1 MSWRLIVNRYTMA
14 LMLRSI
20 FSSLRLRLVVL
31 VLLAVVPAL
40 GLMLYTNLEQRR
52 LANVQAQEDAQRLAR
67 LAATQQQQLIEGAR
81 QLLIALAQISEVRGG
96 DAAACNT
103 LMTSLLKQYPLYA
116 NLGVIELDGDVFC
129 SAVSLTGPINA
140 ADRVY
145 FRHALET
152 GGFSVGDYQIGRVT
166 GKAAVNFGYP
176 VLDDAGQP
184 EAVAF
189 VALDLAWLNRLAAE
203 AQLPPDSVFVVVDR
217 LGTILVRYPDP
228 EKWVGQTLPEAPVF
242 KKILT
247 SPNSD
252 TAEVVGVDGI
262 ERLYAFAPLNSSA
275 QSGVYVSIG
284 LSKAVTFAAADRLLA
299 RNLAGLGVVAVFALE
314 VAWFAGE
321 FFILRRINALLRV
334 TKRLSAGD
342 LSARIGTLA
351 HGAGEINQ
359 LAQAFDEMALALEQ
373 REAERQRTEVELQ
386 KAKEAA
392 EAASRAKS
400 VFLSSMSHE
409 LRTPLNHIIG
419 YSEMLQEDAQERGDT
434 HLIADLKRIRTAGS
448 NLLVLIS
455 DILELAKIEAG
466 RVEFRPETFD
476 ISTLVDEVVV
486 TNARPLAEKS
496 GNRLEVHCPRDV
508 GQMRTDATKLR
519 QSLINVLSN
528 AAKFTERGTITL
540 KVERIADFRLL
551 IDDLTNQQS
560 AINNQQS
567 ADWILFHVIDTGIGI
582 PPEKLEL
589 LFKEFTQVD
598 SSTTRKYS
606 GTGLGLVITRRFCQM
621 MGGDIS
627 VESEAGVGSTFT
639 IRVPAQVGEHAAAPL
654 PQVN

>member
-1 MSWRLIVNRYTMA
+1 
-14 LMLRSI
+14 MLRST
-20 FSSLRLRLVVL
+20 FSSLRLRLVLL
-31 VLLAVVPAL
+31 VLLAVIPAL

-81 QLLIALAQISEVRGG
+81 QLLIALAQLREVRGS

-116 NLGVIELDGDVFC
+116 NLGVIELDGDVLC
-129 SAVSLTGPINA
+129 SAVPVTNPPINV

-152 GGFSVGDYQIGRVT
+152 GGFSVGDYQVGRVT
-166 GKAAVNFGYP
+166 GKATVNFGYP

-189 VALDLAWLNRLAAE
+189 VALDLTWLNRLAAE

-228 EKWVGQTLPEAPVF
+228 EKWVGQALPEAPVF
-242 KKILT
+242 KTILAR
-247 SPNSD
+247 PNAG

-299 RNLAGLGVVAVFALE
+299 RNLAGMGVVAVFALG

-321 FFILRRINALLRV
+321 FFVLRRINALLRV

-342 LSARIGTLA
+342 LSARIGGLA

-386 KAKEAA
+386 NAKEAA

-419 YSEMLQEDAQERGDT
+419 YSEMLQEDAQEHGDT
-434 HLIADLKRIRTAGS
+434 HLSADLKKIRTAGS

-486 TNARPLAEKS
+486 TNARALAEKN

-528 AAKFTERGTITL
+528 AAKFTEKGTIML
-540 KVERIADFRLL
+540 EVERMKDEGRTTEDGRRKTDEAQTPPSTVVHPPSSQEWVTFR
-551 IDDLTNQQS
+551 IS
-560 AINNQQS
+560 
-567 ADWILFHVIDTGIGI
+567 DTGIGI
-582 PPEKLEL
+582 PPEKVEL

-639 IRVPAQVGEHAAAPL
+639 IRVPAQVGDHASRPR
-654 PQVN
+654 PQAN